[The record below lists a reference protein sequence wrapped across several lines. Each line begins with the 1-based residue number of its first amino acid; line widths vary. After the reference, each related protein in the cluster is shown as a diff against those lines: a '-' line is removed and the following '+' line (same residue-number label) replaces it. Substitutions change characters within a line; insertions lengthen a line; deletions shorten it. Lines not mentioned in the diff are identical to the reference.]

1 MFDFDEIEETAER
14 EGGWKEGADGE
25 TPVGAGAVEGA
36 SGGAAAQDEK
46 GMFDFDDLEDTLPA
60 MSSKVVPSS
69 ADMQVEVLFQH
80 QGEAWTRSYQVAS
93 ASTVLDL
100 KKQIGDEVKSIQL
113 CRFGRPLADGDLL
126 KENERLHFAFV
137 GPRSPTA
144 TRQRPK
150 PVENTW
156 AGDEEVTIV
165 LDAALHLC
173 QTRRV
178 PKARRWPLH
187 PKALA
192 SNGLAKGTSVAGL
205 KAAMAKED
213 PTNATQ
219 AKDFELGICGG
230 SGHALA
236 EEVVLSD
243 IGVRHLDL
251 LPALPVR

>member
-178 PKARRWPLH
+178 PK
-187 PKALA
+187 
-192 SNGLAKGTSVAGL
+192 GTSVAGL